1 MEKLGKVK
9 YSYMTQSIL
18 RIHKAL
24 TSQNEHLKT
33 ASLYLNRQSELEK

>member
-24 TSQNEHLKT
+24 TSQIV
-33 ASLYLNRQSELEK
+33 YLSQFARMNT